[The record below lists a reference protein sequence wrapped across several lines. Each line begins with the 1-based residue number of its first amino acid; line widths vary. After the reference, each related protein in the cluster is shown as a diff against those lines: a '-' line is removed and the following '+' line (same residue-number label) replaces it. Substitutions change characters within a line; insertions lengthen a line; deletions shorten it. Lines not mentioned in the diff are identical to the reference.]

1 MKGLPLLIPVAF
13 MAFIAAGLAEPKT
26 IAVGLAFSIAIIL
39 GIYRGYRISWR
50 DEGLNIGEKYVVWAF
65 WGAIAII
72 GLQLLILRD
81 IPLLHPAIRTHLN
94 PRLTAL
100 TYFLGVPSSVYLFL
114 RGRRYA
120 IIYPLTVA
128 LYAYRTPVLVALLA
142 IGAAYYE
149 NLRASGRLKPF
160 HIALTLIGIAVLGVG
175 MTLMRGESVSSLW
188 TRIQSSTSVL
198 DIIVWRAGWK
208 GLYHGY
214 LQWSGIK
221 SYLAGG
227 YSPRGL
233 VAKFLYVRTGVTITP
248 TLLGGMYLDFGV
260 FAIIEGFLL
269 GLYYGMI
276 ERATHPIT
284 LALYYTTLAY
294 GLVGVETGVLDLPVY
309 LLFGLGAYIVI
320 VGWRRNK
327 KGTSG
332 VGA

>member
-13 MAFIAAGLAEPKT
+13 MAFIALGLAEPKT
-26 IAVGLAFSIAIIL
+26 IIVGLAFAIAIVL
-39 GIYRGYRISWR
+39 GIFRGNGIDWEDY
-50 DEGLNIGEKYVVWAF
+50 GLKFEERYIVWVF
-65 WGAIAII
+65 WGAMAII

-81 IPLLHPAIRTHLN
+81 VPLLHPTIRTQLN

-114 RGRRYA
+114 RGKRYS
-120 IIYPLTVA
+120 ILYPLAVS

-149 NLRASGRLKPF
+149 NLRIKNRLRIK
-160 HIALTLIGIAVLGVG
+160 HVALIVAALGILGLG
-175 MTLMRGESVSSLW
+175 MTILRGETFSSLW

-198 DIIVWRAGWK
+198 DIIVWRAGWN

-221 SYLAGG
+221 SYIAGG

-233 VAKFLYVRTGVTITP
+233 VAKFLYVRTGATITP

-260 FAIIEGFLL
+260 FAVLEGFLL

-276 ERATHPIT
+276 GRATHPIT
-284 LALYYTTLAY
+284 LALYYSTLAY
-294 GLVGVETGVLDLPVY
+294 GLVGVETGILDLPVY
-309 LLFGLGAYIVI
+309 MLFGLGAYVLI
-320 VGWRRNK
+320 VGWRKR
-327 KGTSG
+327 KGE
-332 VGA
+332 VGT